1 MLPPMGQLT
10 ASLIIRLMQVNQP
23 HMGQIYLPYAAGLLE
38 SYVRGHAQNPSR
50 YTFLPPLFRR
60 MALEQAVQA
69 FRLVDVA
76 GFSLYTWNSRFSLAV
91 AQELKRRQ
99 PQTLIVVGGPEV
111 PERSEAFLRAQPW
124 VDLCVH
130 AEGERSF
137 LALLEALPG
146 GDWAGIAGISY
157 LKAGA
162 YFRQANTPRI
172 NPLED
177 IPSPYLSGAFDL
189 LMKTHPSE
197 DWIALWETNRGCPF
211 SCSFCDWGSATRSK
225 VLGFGDARLE
235 AEIGWFVKHRIKVVF
250 SCDANF
256 GILKRDQQITE
267 AMVQAHQKHGF
278 PQTFVIQN
286 TKNVTDRAYQ
296 IQKRL
301 CESGLNQSATLSL
314 QSLNPEV
321 LKAIRRENISLQSYR
336 ELQIRFRRDGVP
348 TYTDMIVGLPGE
360 SYDSFAD
367 GIAQVI
373 SEGQHHHIRY
383 FNCYVLPNAELG
395 DPAYQ
400 AEYGVEFVSIP
411 YVFSNDAVSESR
423 DGLGEQQQMV
433 VACKSYSREDWVKM
447 KTYAWFSELLH
458 FNRKLLQLPLM
469 LLNLEL
475 GLSFRTLFEAYM
487 RPQPTQAWMLEDIW
501 RFFLRKARAASLGET
516 PFCLGP
522 LVSNSPLQVWLE
534 AHDYVMMGILQ
545 SQSLDAF
552 YQQNQ
557 VVLENLLQEQGLSLP
572 AGLLQDSLS
581 LSRSLFLGQAHGQ
594 PWELRLGWN
603 LWEFYQGLLS
613 DQPVPLRPGA
623 VVYCK
628 DWAGPPYDQLQEKS
642 NHKKIK
648 NFINLYN

>member
-1 MLPPMGQLT
+1 MGQLT
-10 ASLIIRLMQVNQP
+10 TSLIIRLMQVNQP
-23 HMGQIYLPYAAGLLE
+23 HMGQIYLPYATGLLE
-38 SYVRGHAQNPSR
+38 SYVRGHAPNPGR
-50 YTFLPPLFRR
+50 YTFLPALFRR

-69 FRLVDVA
+69 FRWVDVA
-76 GFSLYTWNSRFSLAV
+76 GFSLYTWNARFSLAV

-99 PQTLIVVGGPEV
+99 PQTLIVVGGPQV
-111 PERSEAFLRAQPW
+111 PEQAQAFLLDHPW
-124 VDLCVH
+124 IDLCVH
-130 AEGERSF
+130 GEGERSF

-146 GDWAGIAGISY
+146 RDWEAVPGVSY
-157 LKAGA
+157 LKDGNCI
-162 YFRQANTPRI
+162 RQANAPRI
-172 NPLED
+172 QDLEV

-189 LMKTHPSE
+189 LMKAHPAE

-225 VLGFGDARLE
+225 VLGFGEERLK
-235 AEIGWFVKHRIKVVF
+235 AEIAWFVKHRIKVVF

-256 GILKRDQQITE
+256 GILKRDQALAE
-267 AMVQAHQKHGF
+267 AVILAHQSTGF

-321 LKAIRRENISLQSYR
+321 LRAIRRENISLQSYR
-336 ELQIRFRRDGVP
+336 ELQTRFRRDGVP

-360 SYDSFAD
+360 TYDSFAE
-367 GIAQVI
+367 GISQVI

-400 AEYGVEFVSIP
+400 AEYGVEFVTIP

-423 DGLGEQQQMV
+423 DGLAEQQQMV

-469 LLNLEL
+469 VLHLQL

-487 RPQPTQAWMLEDIW
+487 RPQPAQAWMLEDIW
-501 RFFLRKARAASLGET
+501 RFFQRKARAASQGES

-522 LVSNSPLQVWLE
+522 LVNHSPLQVWLE
-534 AHDYVMMGILQ
+534 AHDYVMMGLLQ

-557 VVLENLLQEQGLSLP
+557 VVLAQLLQERDLSLP
-572 AGLLQDSLS
+572 AGLLQDSLA
-581 LSRSLFLGQAHGQ
+581 LARSLFLGQAHGK

-603 LWEFYQGLLS
+603 LWEYYQGILAN
-613 DQPVPLRPGA
+613 QPVPLRPGA
-623 VVYCK
+623 VWYQK
-628 DWAGPPYDQLQEKS
+628 DWAGPPFDRLQDRLARKS
-642 NHKKIK
+642 AQVP
-648 NFINLYN
+648 FGL